1 MLAKP
6 LPGNSGC
13 AVVKPARRPRV
24 READHRAG
32 NALLALVA
40 SCFFLSGAS
49 GLIYETLWVRMID
62 KVVGSAPFAVAVVF
76 SVFMG
81 GLALGSRFAGQY
93 VDRLTS
99 RGAILALYG
108 KVEVAVGAYAL
119 ALPFLIEAA
128 TPLYRAAYNALAAHP
143 WLYQLFSFTG
153 CLALLVVPT
162 GLMGVTLPVLCR
174 FYVTDLERVG
184 KRTGM
189 LYGLNTMGAALG
201 ALLCGFV
208 LVERL
213 GVWGTLIAAAGV
225 NFLIGAACVAASRS
239 QGFSSPA
246 APVRVRGKKAG
257 KTTAQPPDDALI
269 ADDADKAASQWALWI
284 FAVSGFCSMAYEVV
298 WTRLLG
304 LLIGPTTYSFT
315 LVVSTFI
322 IGLAAGSIVFGQ
334 IGDRSRNV
342 MRLLALTQVLASVL
356 ALAVSQF
363 LGNSQFFF
371 AKLIH
376 GLQGDFGAMTAV
388 QSLALFAA
396 LLGPTI
402 FLGAAFPLVN
412 RLYARSMPMLGKSIG
427 DAYAVNTVGA
437 ILGSIVAGFVL
448 IPLAG
453 KEDGLRL
460 TALLQFGAASAVLVR
475 SSCSGPLAKRRRW
488 AMGAALAV
496 IGGLLVARCPSWN
509 RDVLSRGWYR
519 NFQDIQNKLER
530 ASWLDALLRGP
541 ELLEGE
547 RKGLDVV
554 FYGDG
559 IGGFTT
565 VEKETTSLGAVEF
578 ALYNS
583 GKPDASSHGDRAT
596 QALSGHI
603 PLLFH
608 PHPEKVMVLGLASG
622 MTPGEALLHPVKQ
635 MDILEINDQVVK
647 ACRDFF
653 SPWNNRCLDDPRTR
667 LIVQDGRNHLALTR
681 ECYDV
686 IISEPSNPWMAGLA
700 NLYTVDFFRLARERL
715 NDKGIFAQWLQS
727 YEMDWKTFALLGR
740 TFSEVF
746 PEGALMKLGSGDYLL
761 LGFAGG
767 KGIDWRVAEENA
779 KYARKSTN
787 VTFPGV
793 GFLARLVVAE
803 DLRGLFG
810 DGPLHTDNRPRLEF
824 SAPKRLYD
832 GNLDLD
838 RAVAERRWLSPG
850 TQRMIEANRNPNALL
865 DLIEFY
871 ASANTPLFYMQD
883 PQDLTPSQRE
893 RYEGIVERYCGQSL
907 VPSYHVFPDDESR
920 EACAEIQVG
929 KIRERLAR
937 DASRPDDHYN
947 LALSLIAAGRADEAL
962 HELKKT
968 VFLDPSHKEAYTV
981 LGLLS
986 AEMGKLDD
994 AVRSLSRVVELAP
1007 KDAKALKNL
1016 GMAQQQQ
1023 GKLDEAAATFS
1034 AALALSPGDTAIL
1047 NDLGGALLQQGK
1059 TGEAIEIFSKALRI
1073 NPNDAESHNSLALA
1087 YYRKGDI
1094 RKARDHFAEAA
1105 RLAPGNANVRHN
1117 LNAASKL
1124 LEMSGGSPSR
1134 QP

>member
-1 MLAKP
+1 MLAKS
-6 LPGNSGC
+6 LPRNGNC
-13 AVVKPARRPRV
+13 AVAKPARRSRA

-32 NALLALVA
+32 NALLALVVC
-40 SCFFLSGAS
+40 CFFLSGAS

-62 KVVGSAPFAVAVVF
+62 KVVGSAPFAVAIVF

-81 GLALGSRFAGQY
+81 GLALGSRFAGRY

-99 RGAILALYG
+99 RGAVLALYG

-119 ALPFLIEAA
+119 ALPFLIELV
-128 TPLYRAAYNALAAHP
+128 TPLYRAAYNALAVDP

-153 CLALLVVPT
+153 CLTLLVVPT

-189 LYGLNTMGAALG
+189 LYGLNTIGAALG

-213 GVWGTLIAAAGV
+213 GMWGTLAVAAGV
-225 NFLIGAACVAASRS
+225 NFMIGAACIAASRS
-239 QGFSSPA
+239 QGFSCQV
-246 APVRVRGKKAG
+246 APVRGRGKKAG
-257 KTTAQPPDDALI
+257 KTAAKPSEMVLV
-269 ADDADKAASQWALWI
+269 ADDADRAASRWALWI

-304 LLIGPTTYSFT
+304 LLIGPTAYSFT

-322 IGLAAGSIVFGQ
+322 IGLAAGSIIFGRL
-334 IGDRSRNV
+334 GDRSRNV
-342 MRLLALTQVLASVL
+342 MRLLALTQLLASVL
-356 ALAVSQF
+356 ALAVSQL

-376 GLQGDFGAMTAV
+376 ALQNDFGMMTAV
-388 QSLALFAA
+388 QSLALFAV

-412 RLYARSMPMLGKSIG
+412 RLYARSMPVLGKSIG
-427 DAYAVNTVGA
+427 NAYAVNTVGA

-448 IPLAG
+448 IPFAG

-460 TALLQFGAASAVLVR
+460 TTLLQFSMASAVLTH
-475 SSCSGPLAKRRRW
+475 SCFESQAKGRRW

-496 IGGLLVARCPSWN
+496 IGGLLLARYPSWD
-509 RDVLSRGWYR
+509 RDILSRGWYR

-547 RKGLDVV
+547 CKGLEVV

-622 MTPGEALLHPVKQ
+622 MTPGEALLHPVKR

-653 SPWNNRCLDDPRTR
+653 SPWNNSCLDDPRTR

-681 ECYDV
+681 ERYDV

-727 YEMDWKTFALLGR
+727 YEIDWKTFSLLGR

-787 VTFPGV
+787 VTFPSI

-810 DGPLHTDNRPRLEF
+810 DGPFHTDNRPRLEF

-850 TQRMIEANRNPNALL
+850 TQRMLEANRNPNALL

-883 PQDLTPSQRE
+883 TQDLTPSQRE
-893 RYEGIVERYCGQSL
+893 RYDGIVERYCGQSL
-907 VPSYHVFPDDESR
+907 VPSYHVFSDSASR
-920 EACAEIQVG
+920 AACAEIQVG

-947 LALSLIAAGRADEAL
+947 LALSLIAARRTDEAL
-962 HELKKT
+962 LELEKT
-968 VFLDPSHKEAYTV
+968 VSLDPSHEEAYTA
-981 LGLLS
+981 LGLLL
-986 AEMGKLDD
+986 AETGRLDD

-1007 KDAKALKNL
+1007 KDAKALRNL
-1016 GMAQQQQ
+1016 GMAQQRQ
-1023 GKLDEAAATFS
+1023 GKLVEAAATFS

-1059 TGEAIEIFSKALRI
+1059 TGEAIEIFSKALRA

-1087 YYRKGDI
+1087 YYGKGDV
-1094 RKARDHFAEAA
+1094 RKARDHFAEAS